1 MHLGRRCS
9 AHHYRQ
15 TQSGTFH
22 LRRHVH
28 HFFQAR
34 RDQSAQTYHVCL
46 LRHGFLHNLLGRNH
60 YAKVHN
66 VVVVARHHHRHDV
79 LADVMYVA
87 LDGCHQHL
95 AGCGRSLLLVSF
107 DVGLQYCH
115 RLLHRAG
122 GLHHLREEHLA
133 ATEQLAHRVHAVH
146 ERAFYDVHGLRE
158 GGQGFLNVFLH
169 IFRHTLHQRCG
180 QALCHVLLAPFGLC
194 LAYRCCASSRCAVL
208 QRFLLLLYLVS
219 QLYKAFCC
227 VRPAVE
233 HHVLQYL

>member
-1 MHLGRRCS
+1 MGCIFVTQPCVLLVQLLGEACLLLGVHEALRYDGVLRRIFHPDHDAAVNGGNLQRHVHLGRCCS
-9 AHHYRQ
+9 THHYGQ
-15 TQSGTFH
+15 VKSGTFH

-28 HFFQAR
+28 HLFQAR
-34 RDQSAQTYHVCL
+34 RDKTAQTYHVCL

-60 YAKVHN
+60 YAKVHD

-79 LADVMYVA
+79 LADVVYVA

-95 AGCGRSLLLVSF
+95 AGCGRSLLLVGF

-115 RLLHRAG
+115 SLLHRSG
-122 GLHHLREEHLA
+122 VLHHLREEHLA

-169 IFRHTLHQRCG
+169 IFRHTLHQRC
-180 QALCHVLLAPFGLC
+180 
-194 LAYRCCASSRCAVL
+194 
-208 QRFLLLLYLVS
+208 
-219 QLYKAFCC
+219 
-227 VRPAVE
+227 
-233 HHVLQYL
+233 